1 MRGTR
6 NTVADPGQA
15 TVEFALILP
24 LFAALVITFVD
35 ISSLVRDQLLADQLA
50 RDAAR
55 MASTATSLTQA
66 TSDVDELMNYVQ
78 RGGLE
83 WSIEVNPG
91 IVKVSVSLAPRT
103 SMLLTSLQWLGAPA
117 HVTGT
122 AVFPTEFEMV
132 DH

>member
-1 MRGTR
+1 M
-6 NTVADPGQA
+6 ADPGQA

-83 WSIEVNPG
+83 WSIEVDPG
-91 IVKVSVSLAPRT
+91 IVKLSVSLAPRT
-103 SMLLTSLQWLGAPA
+103 SMLSTSLQWLGAPV